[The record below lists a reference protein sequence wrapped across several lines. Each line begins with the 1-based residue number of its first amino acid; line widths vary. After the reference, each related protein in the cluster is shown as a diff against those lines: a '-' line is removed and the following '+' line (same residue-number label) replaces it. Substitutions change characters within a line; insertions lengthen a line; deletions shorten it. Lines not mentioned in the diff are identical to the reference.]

1 MNCFR
6 EVRTRGVA
14 AIATILLLALPSFA
28 VRADE
33 GQQGQDDW
41 TFFADAYLWGA
52 NIDIESETGSNT
64 EIRFTDI
71 VDDMQFGGMA
81 VLGASH
87 NKWFLWTDA
96 IYLDID
102 DNVEEEIESG
112 VELDKLGVEA
122 WVVQPKIGYQVMRTE
137 RNALYALAGLRYL
150 WVEVYGKLDLG
161 PPNPV
166 GSQDGDV
173 SDSSW
178 DAVVGFRGE
187 YLLSDKWYINYQFDG
202 GAGDSD
208 FTWQLIGAVGYRFES
223 FDATFG
229 YRYLDW
235 EDTENDALADI
246 NMSGFMAGVRLHF

>member
-1 MNCFR
+1 
-6 EVRTRGVA
+6 VA

-33 GQQGQDDW
+33 EQLGQDDW

-71 VDDMQFGGMA
+71 VDDMQFGGMG

-87 NKWFLWTDA
+87 NKWFLWIDA

-102 DNVEEEIESG
+102 DNVEEEIQPG

-122 WVVQPKIGYQVMRTE
+122 WVVQPKIGYEVLRTE
-137 RNALYALAGLRYL
+137 RNTVYALAGLRYL

-178 DAVVGFRGE
+178 DAVAGVRGE
-187 YLLSDKWYINYQFDG
+187 YVLSDNWYINYQLDG

-208 FTWQLIGAVGYRFES
+208 FTWQGIGAVAYRFKS
-223 FDATFG
+223 FDAMFG

-235 EDTENDALADI
+235 NFDDKASLEDLNFHGP
-246 NMSGFMAGVRLHF
+246 SAGVRFVF